1 MDTPSISTPSAVQ
14 QQYAV
19 EQFLYQLSS
28 ACDAQD
34 WDRYLNCFAENA
46 EFHIPQWISE
56 HEYTH
61 DPKREMSLIYYAN
74 RAGLEDRVFRIRT
87 GKSAACTP
95 MPRTLHMI
103 NNVQCQNG
111 DNNQIEVTA
120 NWVTHYYRFGESHH
134 FFGRVTYRLVAQE
147 GGFKITYK
155 QSILL
160 NDKIDSVLDFYH
172 L

>member
-1 MDTPSISTPSAVQ
+1 MQNITPEQ
-14 QQYAV
+14 RQYV
-19 EQFLYQLSS
+19 IEQFLYQVSE
-28 ACDAQD
+28 ACDNQD
-34 WDRYLNCFAENA
+34 WDRYLGYYTEDA
-46 EFHIPQWISE
+46 EFHVPQWRSE
-56 HEYTH
+56 HQYTQ

-95 MPRTLHMI
+95 MPRTLHLI
-103 NNVQCQNG
+103 DNVRCQPG
-111 DNNQIEVTA
+111 EPAQLAVSV

-134 FFGRVTYRLVAQE
+134 FFGRANYCLRWQE
-147 GGFKITYK
+147 QQWKIAGK
-155 QSILL
+155 HVLLL